1 MAEGK
6 ELKPKSF
13 RIDDETAEKFK
24 DISNRIGGN
33 QQEALAKLIEV
44 FEFQSGKAVLVERK
58 TDIEQFEK
66 YVTAITRMFMGILE
80 DNQNITDTVRTEFEA
95 FIRSKDM
102 TIQELQSRIT
112 TAEQL
117 KEDAV
122 VKLKAYAEENNRLD
136 KENEG
141 LRLEYRQKM
150 DDMQAMLED
159 KEKLNHALTDSCNDI
174 KEKLDSMKDEIQ
186 NTEEI
191 RKERDKYIKEYDI
204 MIREKKDLEHALIQ
218 ERTDHEEV
226 VKRFKEQLQ
235 FEKEK
240 VTLDLEKL
248 HHEQLQKVAQER
260 QEEIDKYQQKYF
272 SLMEQMRMQDSDL

>member
-122 VKLKAYAEENNRLD
+122 VKMKAYAEENNRLD

-159 KEKLNHALTDSCNDI
+159 KEKLNRALTDSCNDI

-272 SLMEQMRMQDSDL
+272 SLMEQMRTQDSDL